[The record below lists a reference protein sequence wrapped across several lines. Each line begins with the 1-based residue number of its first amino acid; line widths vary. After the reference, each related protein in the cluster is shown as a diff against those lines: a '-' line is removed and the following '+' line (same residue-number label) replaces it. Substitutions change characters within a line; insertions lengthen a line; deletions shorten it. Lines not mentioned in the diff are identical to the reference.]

1 MTRTI
6 INSYITDDF
15 LINRLKKGA
24 MSNDELLFYLFLAVT
39 TEELK
44 EPVLLSKEKLPIKA
58 ATVEKRL

>member
-1 MTRTI
+1 MTRII
-6 INSYITDDF
+6 INSYITDDS

-44 EPVLLSKEKLPIKA
+44 EHVLFSKEKLPIKA